1 MTKIL
6 RIALLLVFIS
16 TSILNAQGI
25 QFEEGNWSS
34 VVAKAKKENKM
45 IYLDAYAEWCGP
57 CKMMAKNI
65 FPTKEAGDKY
75 NAAFIN
81 YKIDAEKGEGIQIAK
96 KYGVTAYPTNL
107 YIDPKDESVV
117 FKSLGAPDL
126 KGFLER
132 ADDALKEFNDPMTLE
147 VYEKEFRKGGFNQEF
162 LENYIAKANIKD
174 ADTDP
179 LLNIYLEKFGSP
191 VSDGLLKYLVK
202 NTKTFDN
209 HVVAFLYQNK
219 NRINEIFKEESP
231 DYFSAW
237 TQQLPYNT
245 FQKAITTKNENLID
259 LLYNSMKKFE
269 FSNNILG
276 AQAFKEMFY
285 KQLGDVEKAAKAKT
299 AVVDRL
305 MKLSTKEF
313 EAQNALELQGIKKAI
328 EDQVKQQG
336 LPEEKTKEIIEN
348 TLAEHPEYAL
358 SANFTAAQKLN
369 EVAWQVYEDEKA
381 DKKELQKAI
390 TWAKKAAD
398 LTSTL
403 PSWAM
408 FADTHA
414 HLLYKSGKKAE
425 AIKMQEMAVKK
436 AKENNLNGHEE
447 MESDLEKMKSN
458 SL

>member
-34 VVAKAKKENKM
+34 VVEKAKKENKM

-75 NAAFIN
+75 NSAFIN
-81 YKIDAEKGEGIQIAK
+81 YKVDAEKGEGIQIAK

-117 FKSLGAPDL
+117 YKSLGAPDL

-147 VYEKEFRKGGFNQEF
+147 VYEKEFKKGGYSQEF

-179 LLNIYLEKFGSP
+179 LLNVYLEKFGSP

-209 HVVAFLYQNK
+209 NVVAFLYQNK
-219 NRINEIFKEESP
+219 NKINDIFKEEGP

-245 FQKAITTKNENLID
+245 FQKAVTTKNENLIV
-259 LLYNSMKKFE
+259 LLYNSMQKFE

-276 AQAFKEMFY
+276 ANAFKEMFY
-285 KQLGDVEKAAKAKT
+285 KQLGDEEKAAKAKM

-305 MKLSTKEF
+305 MKLSNKDLET
-313 EAQNALELQGIKKAI
+313 QNTIELQSIKKAI
-328 EDQVKQQG
+328 EAQVKQQG
-336 LPEEKTKEIIEN
+336 LPEEKIKEIIEN

-369 EVAWQVYEDEKA
+369 EVAWQIYEDEKA
-381 DKKELQKAI
+381 DKKEVQKAI
-390 TWAKKAAD
+390 SWAKKASD
-398 LTSTL
+398 LTNVL

-414 HLLYKSGKKAE
+414 HLLYKSGKKTE
-425 AIKMQEMAVKK
+425 AIKLQEMAVKK
-436 AKENNLNGHEE
+436 AKENNVKGHEE
-447 MESDLEKMKSN
+447 MQSDLDKMKTN